1 MATRSKRK
9 KKVNSTQ
16 VAFTRFM
23 LIVGFFAIW
32 MLGISVR
39 LVHLQVTQHEWLKD
53 KAVDQR
59 QDVKKSKLLRG
70 SIYDRDNRALA
81 MSIKVKTLYAD
92 ATEIIDVEKTAKT
105 LAKVL
110 KVDAPQ
116 LTKQLNEAK
125 AARKRFVPIIK
136 KVDEETFQKLNKLLA
151 TDGVKKGD
159 MPQFDGLHWTE
170 DQMRSYPNGPM
181 AAQVIGFSNLDDNG
195 MAGIEQSQNNILHGA
210 VVKKMQERDRLGRI
224 YDETVNEAEAPG
236 DVQLTIGI
244 SYQFMVEQ
252 ALENGVKAANAKSG
266 IAIAISPKTGEILG
280 LANYPGFD
288 PNAVKD
294 SIAGNI
300 TNHAIQSLYSPGSVM
315 KLVTYGS
322 GLEKGLFKPDD
333 QIDAGNGTIEIAKH
347 KFTDSHM
354 FGTVSYSEALAH
366 SSNVCAIKTGMRVGK
381 DDFYS
386 MLQKMG
392 FGSRTGIELPA
403 ETNGI
408 LRSPER
414 WNGDSLA
421 SMSIGY
427 EIGVTALQMAT
438 AFATIANDG
447 IKVKP
452 HIIKEIRKADEKPL
466 RIDQPKNSR
475 VVSVETAQ
483 NLRKMLRQV
492 VLTGTGKRAQLNG
505 YSSAGKTGTAWKFDP
520 VSKRVDSSRYI
531 SSFIGMAPAED
542 PEVVIAVVIDEPKG
556 GARDGGMVAAPV
568 FKSIAEQILP
578 ELGVKPDGTQAKEL
592 QVADDIPETPRSTAD
607 NKIDLSDKPS
617 AETKKSVTSV
627 TGEKEKDDKKSV
639 VIKPKATA
647 IPKKEKEVKKATD
660 KRTVNGKRPTGN
672 TTSSDQIMNKS
683 STNIA
688 TGKLV
693 ET

>member
-1 MATRSKRK
+1 MAIRSKRK
-9 KKVNSTQ
+9 EKFNSTQ

-32 MLGISVR
+32 MLGISAR
-39 LVHLQVTQHEWLKD
+39 LVHLQVTQHEWLRD

-92 ATEIIDVEKTAKT
+92 ATEIIDVENTAKT

-170 DQMRSYPNGPM
+170 DQMRSYPNGSM
-181 AAQVIGFSNLDDNG
+181 ASQVIGFSNLDDTG
-195 MAGIEQSQNNILHGA
+195 MAGIEQSQNDILHGA
-210 VVKKMQERDRLGRI
+210 TVKKMQERDRLGRI
-224 YDETVNEAEAPG
+224 YDETVNESELPG
-236 DVQLTIGI
+236 DIQLTIGT
-244 SYQFMVEQ
+244 SYQFKVEQ
-252 ALENGVKAANAKSG
+252 ALENGVRSANARSG
-266 IAIAISPKTGEILG
+266 IAIAISPKTGEILA

-288 PNAVKD
+288 PNFVKEA
-294 SIAGNI
+294 IAGNI
-300 TNHAIQSLYSPGSVM
+300 TNQAIQSVYSPGSVM

-322 GLEKGLFKPDD
+322 GLDKGLFKPDD

-347 KFTDSHM
+347 KFTDSHHIGM
-354 FGTVSYSEALAH
+354 VSYSQAFAH

-392 FGSRTGIELPA
+392 FGRRTGVELPA

-408 LRSPER
+408 VRSPER

-452 HIIKEIRKADEKPL
+452 HIIKEIRKADEKPV
-466 RIDQPKNSR
+466 RVHQSENTR
-475 VVSVETAQ
+475 VVSVETAR
-483 NLRKMLRQV
+483 NLRTMLQQV

-520 VSKRVDSSRYI
+520 VSKRVDSSKYI
-531 SSFIGMAPAED
+531 SSFIGMAPAEN
-542 PEVVIAVVIDEPKG
+542 PEVVIAVVIDEPKS

-568 FKSIAEQILP
+568 FKSIAEQLLP
-578 ELGVKPDGTQAKEL
+578 EFGVKPDGTQAKEL
-592 QVADDIPETPRSTAD
+592 QVADDIPETTGPAVGE
-607 NKIDLSDKPS
+607 KMAPADKPS
-617 AETKKSVTSV
+617 AEPKKSTVAKDS
-627 TGEKEKDDKKSV
+627 EKQDKKSSAV
-639 VIKPKATA
+639 KPKETL
-647 IPKKEKEVKKATD
+647 IPKKGKEVKKTNE
-660 KRTVNGKRPTGN
+660 KKTGSGKPSVNITARH
-672 TTSSDQIMNKS
+672 QIKNRS
-683 STNIA
+683 STTDA
-688 TGKLV
+688 TGESV